1 MLSHVT
7 AWLICCL
14 LVTADSYSSVRTA
27 SLNTGNSHVVHHSS
41 LNLKKIDHGRSCSSI
56 EQRTRTD
63 AKRAA
68 YCSHLMNSRLNDWM
82 TGVTNKLQSS
92 RYRWLLQYADLRP
105 YSDKNALGILFL
117 LTNVFY
123 EYVGQFILTSA
134 KYSPD
139 QWLYS
144 GTLQVAGIV
153 SSYYHWAQL
162 HYGPDRDVVYRALL
176 VDYVVASFTIV
187 LFSFRLLQLYAS
199 TGVLPVVSLALGGLA
214 VISLLLSWKYEF
226 QLPYIV
232 FHGLWHVLSAFSV
245 KQLFT

>member
-14 LVTADSYSSVRTA
+14 LVTVNSYSSVRTA
-27 SLNTGNSHVVHHSS
+27 SLNTGN
-41 LNLKKIDHGRSCSSI
+41 LRWNFKKIDHGWSFN
-56 EQRTRTD
+56 EQRTD

-68 YCSHLMNSRLNDWM
+68 CCSHLMNSRLNDWM

-134 KYSPD
+134 KYSPE